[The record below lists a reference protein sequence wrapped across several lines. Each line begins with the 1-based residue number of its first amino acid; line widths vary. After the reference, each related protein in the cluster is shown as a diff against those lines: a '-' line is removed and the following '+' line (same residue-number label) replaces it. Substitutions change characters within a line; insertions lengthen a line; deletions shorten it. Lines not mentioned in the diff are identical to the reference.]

1 MSLPGVLQVPERKS
15 LSLIYPF
22 FLSTPGS
29 SPNKTKTQPFVVFRE
44 LKATSQSPDQ
54 TDAQLANYKGL
65 ELHLIRRRALEKR
78 RNLVLGSVW
87 VDTDFWTCSSLF
99 QDKIAGNC
107 LDISPEDV
115 GLSPLN
121 PLSMAISWGTSFS
134 GRHTYHIKWFNSV
147 RLISPLFLR
156 NIPNKFFLFL
166 NPRKRQTHI
175 YIYISSCWLYMLYI
189 PLISHETSIFKD
201 SHPNKS

>member
-121 PLSMAISWGTSFS
+121 PLVIFQW
-134 GRHTYHIKWFNSV
+134 
-147 RLISPLFLR
+147 PFLGV
-156 NIPNKFFLFL
+156 
-166 NPRKRQTHI
+166 PRFQIDTHI
-175 YIYISSCWLYMLYI
+175 ISSG
-189 PLISHETSIFKD
+189 SILSDWSPHF
-201 SHPNKS
+201 S

>member
-1 MSLPGVLQVPERKS
+1 MPSALKYFFPVFHVEPSICLSVYLSIQLTSIRDMARYIREYIIDFSCHNFHWRWLSCRRIFMSLPGVLQVPERKS

-65 ELHLIRRRALEKR
+65 ELHLIRRRALAKR

-87 VDTDFWTCSSLF
+87 VDTDF
-99 QDKIAGNC
+99 
-107 LDISPEDV
+107 
-115 GLSPLN
+115 
-121 PLSMAISWGTSFS
+121 
-134 GRHTYHIKWFNSV
+134 
-147 RLISPLFLR
+147 
-156 NIPNKFFLFL
+156 
-166 NPRKRQTHI
+166 
-175 YIYISSCWLYMLYI
+175 
-189 PLISHETSIFKD
+189 
-201 SHPNKS
+201 